1 MNSNRF
7 TFTLEHALY
16 FALFALA
23 LTLRLYTLGAHP
35 LTDAE
40 AREALTAYRLVN
52 GLQTEMAILPHSP
65 AYFFFTYLGFLVFD
79 ASETIARLAP
89 AVFGAALVL
98 APLFFRE
105 ALGRGGALTASALLT
120 VSAGLLA
127 ASRTADGAMLAL
139 FGLVFGLG
147 ALRCFAS
154 AGGPRWLVVS
164 AICLGIG
171 LASGAS
177 FFTGLTIFAVAT
189 LVVTWAFPED
199 REALTD
205 FWATLRDATYGRVF
219 FIALGL
225 SVLVVSTVAV
235 IYLRGLGALADSAVS
250 WLAGFA
256 PRVEARSPISLAF
269 FLLAYEP
276 LMVVFGLYGALRA
289 FRQAHRLGQWLT
301 WMALAGLL
309 FTLIYGGRSM
319 LDIIWVSAPLAVL
332 AAYALVGLAQDWWAK
347 DEWPLVAA
355 QLGIVVG
362 LLWFASINLA
372 AFGEQV
378 QANEA
383 VRLGTL
389 VWQDFVTSTSPYFY
403 LTVAIVGTA
412 LTFVIGF
419 LFAMGWS
426 PRAAK
431 LGLMAGFALALFNLS
446 FSAAW
451 GLTQLRAQQPV
462 EVWWAAP
469 DRPTADEVNWLMKT
483 LSNTS
488 NYAGRD
494 DFDIE
499 VTVQADANGALGW
512 ALRRFTY
519 ARFVTQLDAGFTSPV
534 VIAPNTVENP
544 TLGSAYVGQDFA
556 LRQTSALDL
565 GWTEWVGWWV
575 FRRAPVESEK
585 VILWVRQDIQELRTV
600 GETP

>member
-1 MNSNRF
+1 MNSTRF
-7 TFTLEHALY
+7 TFTLEHTLY
-16 FALFALA
+16 LGLFLLALA
-23 LTLRLYTLGAHP
+23 LRLYTLGAHP

-40 AREALTAYRLVN
+40 AREALTAYRLV
-52 GLQTEMAILPHSP
+52 GSQAESMILPHSP

-79 ASETIARLAP
+79 ASDAVARLAP
-89 AVFGAALVL
+89 AVFGSALVL

-105 ALGRGGALTASALLT
+105 ALGRGGALTASVFLT
-120 VSAGLLA
+120 LSAGLLA

-139 FGLVFGLG
+139 FGLTFGLG
-147 ALRCFAS
+147 ALRRFAGV
-154 AGGPRWLVVS
+154 GGVRWLLVS
-164 AICLGIG
+164 GVCFGIG
-171 LASGAS
+171 LASGPA
-177 FFTGLTIFAVAT
+177 FLTGLVIFAIAT
-189 LVVTWAFPED
+189 IVITWAFPED
-199 REALTD
+199 REALAD
-205 FWATLRDATYGRVF
+205 FWATLRDATSGRVF
-219 FIALGL
+219 FVALGL
-225 SVLVVSTVAV
+225 TALIVSTVAV
-235 IYLRGLGALADSAVS
+235 IYLRGLGALADGVVS

-256 PRVEARSPISLAF
+256 PRAGARSPVSLAF

-276 LMVVFGLYGALRA
+276 LLVVFGLYGALRA

-309 FTLIYGGRSM
+309 FALIYGGRSM
-319 LDIIWVSAPLAVL
+319 LDVIWVSAPLAAL
-332 AAYALVGLAQDWWAK
+332 AAYALVGLAQDWWST
-347 DEWPLVAA
+347 DEWPLVAT
-355 QLGIVVG
+355 QMGIVVG

-372 AFGEQV
+372 AFGEQAR
-378 QANEA
+378 ANEA
-383 VRLGTL
+383 VKAGIL
-389 VWQDFVTSTSPYFY
+389 VWQDFITSTSPYFY
-403 LTVAIVGTA
+403 LTVAIVGVA
-412 LTFVIGF
+412 LTLVIGF
-419 LFAMGWS
+419 LFGMGWS

-431 LGLMAGFALALFNLS
+431 LGLTAGLALALLNAS

-451 GLTQLRAQQPV
+451 GLTQLRANQPV

-469 DRPTADEVNWLMKT
+469 DRPAADEVNLLMTT

-499 VTVQADANGALGW
+499 VTVQADANGTLGW

-534 VIAPNTVENP
+534 VIAPDTVENP

-556 LRQTSALDL
+556 LRLTSALDL
-565 GWTEWVGWWV
+565 SWTEWAGWWV

-585 VILWVRQDIQELRTV
+585 VILWVRQDIQELQTV